1 MALGIK
7 SLSSAGGWLRPLL
20 SVLGLS
26 VEYFC
31 MVSDSTWTVTWF
43 VSGKRLERKKYLLL
57 FLSFWVQLKASVI
70 YCCRINRS
78 YACTSVFISVQAF
91 VHSNICAHL
100 YLCRCTFIFV
110 SVFTQMC
117 CNCTHIFTSVHI
129 HMCNR
134 CTCYLHI
141 CSCSCLWRNTRIF
154 ISVLIHVCSRCT
166 SVFLSVH
173 VHVCACISEFTC
185 IWRPDSIVIP

>member
-1 MALGIK
+1 
-7 SLSSAGGWLRPLL
+7 
-20 SVLGLS
+20 
-26 VEYFC
+26 

-57 FLSFWVQLKASVI
+57 FLSFWVQLKVSVI

-117 CNCTHIFTSVHI
+117 SNCTHIFTSVHI
-129 HMCNR
+129 HVQQVYMLSSYLFMLMSVKEY
-134 CTCYLHI
+134 THLHI
-141 CSCSCLWRNTRIF
+141 CAHSCVQQVYKRLP
-154 ISVLIHVCSRCT
+154 
-166 SVFLSVH
+166 
-173 VHVCACISEFTC
+173 VCACSCVCLRKWVHTYPEAG
-185 IWRPDSIVIP
+185 

>member
-43 VSGKRLERKKYLLL
+43 VSGKRLERKNIFFYFCLSEFSWKLLWFTVVRL
-57 FLSFWVQLKASVI
+57 TGLMRV
-70 YCCRINRS
+70 R
-78 YACTSVFISVQAF
+78 

-117 CNCTHIFTSVHI
+117 SNCTHIFTSVHI

-134 CTCYLHI
+134 CTC
-141 CSCSCLWRNTRIF
+141 IF
-154 ISVLIHVCSRCT
+154 ISVHAHVCEGIHASSYLCT
-166 SVFLSVH
+166 FM
-173 VHVCACISEFTC
+173 CASGVQASSCLCMFMC
-185 IWRPDSIVIP
+185 VPV

>member
-26 VEYFC
+26 VDYFC

-117 CNCTHIFTSVHI
+117 SNCTHIFTSVHI

-134 CTCYLHI
+134 CTC
-141 CSCSCLWRNTRIF
+141 IF
-154 ISVLIHVCSRCT
+154 ISVHAHVCEGIHASSYLCT
-166 SVFLSVH
+166 FM
-173 VHVCACISEFTC
+173 CAAGVQASSCLCMFMC
-185 IWRPDSIVIP
+185 VPA